1 MNTTT
6 IQEKPNLMAWFFTL
20 FLSLSGTL
28 GIIYALSMFLDG
40 INTYRLKSEGFDLTI
55 SLIKADPMY
64 FFSLGFLVLALVI
77 TFIFFALAIFKEN
90 IKSYSNKFLI
100 SISIVMAIFAVF
112 VVKFETKNEL
122 LVNFSEEVYN
132 NIAKQYEDPAIFTNS
147 TPAKEFKLALDNN
160 NFEALKPYIN
170 NPKNIRGL
178 SEADMFN
185 KLLTV
190 QNISNQSVRNEFD
203 SIYADR
209 YITIEEYNKFKNNA
223 TNSILHSLTAEIK
236 SNTDNDKILAANL

>member
-6 IQEKPNLMAWFFTL
+6 IQEKPNLMAWFFSL
-20 FLSLSGTL
+20 LLSLSGAL
-28 GIIYALSMFLDG
+28 VIIYALSMFLDG
-40 INTYRLKSEGFDLTI
+40 INTYRLKSEGFNFTTI
-55 SLIKADPMY
+55 LVKADPMY
-64 FFSLGFLVLALVI
+64 FFSLGFLVLAFGI
-77 TFIFFALAIFKEN
+77 TFIVFAFAVFKEN
-90 IKSYSNKFLI
+90 IKSGFNKFLI
-100 SISIVMAIFAVF
+100 TIPIAMAIFAVF
-112 VVKFETKNEL
+112 VVKFENKNEL
-122 LVNFSEEVYN
+122 LVNFSEEIYN
-132 NIAKQYEDPAIFTNS
+132 NIAKQYEDRAIFTNS
-147 TPAKEFKLALDNN
+147 TPAKEFKLALYNN
-160 NFEALKPYIN
+160 NFEALKTYIN

-190 QNISNQSVRNEFD
+190 QGISNQSVRNEFD

-209 YITIEEYNKFKNNA
+209 YITIEEYDKFKNNA

>member
-1 MNTTT
+1 MNTTD
-6 IQEKPNLMAWFFTL
+6 IQEKPNLMAWFFVL

-40 INTYRLKSEGFDLTI
+40 INTYKLKSEGFDFTTI
-55 SLIKADPMY
+55 LVKADPMY
-64 FFSLGFLVLALVI
+64 FFSLGFIVLALGI
-77 TFIFFALAIFKEN
+77 TFILLAIAVFKEN
-90 IKSYSNKFLI
+90 IKSYFNKFLV
-100 SISIVMAIFAVF
+100 SIPILMAVFAVF

-122 LVNFSEEVYN
+122 FVNFSEEIYN
-132 NIAKQYEDPAIFTNS
+132 NISQRYEDPTTFTNS
-147 TPAKEFKLALDNN
+147 IPAKNFKLALDNK
-160 NFEALKPYIN
+160 NFEELKPYIN
-170 NPKNIRGL
+170 NPKNIKGL

-190 QNISNQSVRNEFD
+190 QGISNQSVRNEFD

-236 SNTDNDKILAANL
+236 ANADNDKILAANL